1 MSNPKVGPQRLD
13 MKATL
18 LYTDNEEAQDL
29 VDTQDTIQQ
38 LEDGIFE
45 FADLTFDCRAKTT
58 LGNGKLQVVSSI
70 GYTYLFKI

>member
-1 MSNPKVGPQRLD
+1 MQ
-13 MKATL
+13 ATL

-58 LGNGKLQVVSSI
+58 TLGNGNLQIVSSI

>member
-1 MSNPKVGPQRLD
+1 MNNL
-13 MKATL
+13 KATL
-18 LYTDNEEAQDL
+18 VYTDNEEVQDL

-58 LGNGKLQVVSSI
+58 LGNGKLQVVSTT
-70 GYTYLFKI
+70 GYTYLFKL

>member
-1 MSNPKVGPQRLD
+1 MNNL
-13 MKATL
+13 KATL
-18 LYTDNEEAQDL
+18 VYTDNEEVQDL

-58 LGNGKLQVVSSI
+58 LGNGKLQIVSTT